1 MRPHPR
7 HEPRAVQGQHVRLI
21 PILLGLLLTLALTL
35 AAFGLPVLDSLGHL
49 WEGALGDKFAIHRTL
64 VKASPLILAGLGMVV
79 AWRGGMFNIGG
90 EGQLL
95 MGASAGAITYHLLSR
110 IQGPALTVLVLAA
123 CCLAGALWAC
133 IAALLYTK
141 RGVNVVISTILLNF
155 VAIHMVSYLVRGP
168 LQAVGETIPQTT
180 PLPASAMFQRL
191 DPQSSLHTGLFIAPL
206 LALTVHVWLKLT
218 ASGFQLRLVGQN
230 PSAAQAARIPV
241 AQTQVLALTVR
252 GALCGLAGGV
262 EYVGVSGYLFD
273 GFSPGW
279 GYLSIAVALLGG
291 LEAWGVVLSGLYFGA
306 LVAGSRNL
314 EAFGGASSAFV
325 YAVQGIAV
333 IAFVALQQWARRK
346 VERTAS

>member
-1 MRPHPR
+1 MRYL
-7 HEPRAVQGQHVRLI
+7 A
-21 PILLGLLLTLALTL
+21 ILVGLLLTLAVTL
-35 AAFGLPVLDSLGHL
+35 LAFGLPVLESLGHL

-95 MGASAGAITYHLLSR
+95 IGVSAGATTYHLFSR
-110 IQGPALTVLVLAA
+110 LDGPGLTLLVLVA
-123 CCLAGALWAC
+123 CCAAGAAWAG
-133 IAALLYTK
+133 ISALLYTK

-155 VAIHMVSYLVRGP
+155 VAIQVVSYLVRGP
-168 LQAVGETIPQTT
+168 LQTPGEAIPQTT
-180 PLPASAMFQRL
+180 PLPESAMFLRL
-191 DPQSSLHTGLFIAPL
+191 DPQSSLHSGLFLAPL
-206 LALTVHVWLKLT
+206 LVIAIHVWLKLT
-218 ASGFQLRLVGQN
+218 PSGFRLRLVGQN
-230 PSAAQAARIPV
+230 PAAARAARIPV
-241 AQTQVLALTVR
+241 ARTQVLALTVS

-291 LEAWGVVLSGLYFGA
+291 LEAWGVALAGLYFGA
-306 LVAGSRNL
+306 LLAGSRNL
-314 EAFGGASSAFV
+314 EAFGGAPSAFV

-333 IAFVALQQWARRK
+333 LAFVALQQWSRRRI
-346 VERTAS
+346 ERTAP